1 MFGSNFTLSF
11 GGGGGGDAGRGGGEG
26 SRGGGAG
33 FSGTGSGS
41 LGSGGGDGGGDGGS
55 SGSGVSSTSAA
66 TSFSSFSSSS
76 PFSFFSAAF
85 LSATFY
91 IYRALPFASASSCA
105 GVRTWL
111 PVLSSGGTYKCFG
124 FVISLLGVKKK
135 YEIETQV
142 LPKRGKTC
150 VRNFYDGKIHSL

>member
-85 LSATFY
+85 LSATFS
-91 IYRALPFASASSCA
+91 IYLALPFASASSCA

-135 YEIETQV
+135 YGGRNASFAE
-142 LPKRGKTC
+142 KRQN
-150 VRNFYDGKIHSL
+150 VRSQFLRW